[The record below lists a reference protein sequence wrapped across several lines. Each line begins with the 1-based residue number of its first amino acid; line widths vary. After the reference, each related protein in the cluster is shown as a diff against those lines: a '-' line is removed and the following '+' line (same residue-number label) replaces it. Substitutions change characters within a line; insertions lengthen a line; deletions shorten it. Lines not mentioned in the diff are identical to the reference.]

1 MIAVIGDI
9 HGCYH
14 TLFKLVDQLD
24 RYFPNLPIYSV
35 GDLIDRGNF
44 SFEVVE
50 FFIQRKIFFTL
61 GNHDLM
67 FVDHFLKQNS
77 IFALSWFNNGAEA
90 TLKSYQNRFNKI
102 DEHIGYIKSMPLFF
116 NLDDCFISHA
126 GVSSRFDKFIND
138 SVLKD
143 DNKLLE
149 IFNKTLDVDYGVLWC
164 REKLLN
170 LGKLQVVGHTRMPEP
185 KYDLQS
191 NSIYI
196 DCGAVSGNKL
206 VAVIIENGKVFE
218 YLWTR
223 TELIDI
229 M

>member
-9 HGCYH
+9 HGCFH
-14 TLFKLVDQLD
+14 TLVKLVDQLD
-24 RYFPNLPIYSV
+24 RYFPNVPVYSV
-35 GDLIDRGNF
+35 GDLVDRGNF

-50 FFIQRKIFFTL
+50 LFLERKIFFAP

-67 FVDHFLKQNS
+67 FADHFQKPNS
-77 IFALSWFNNGAEA
+77 LFARSWFDNGAET
-90 TLKSYQNRFNKI
+90 TLRSYQNRFNKV
-102 DEHIGYIKSMPLFF
+102 DEHLSYINSMPLFF
-116 NLDDCFISHA
+116 NNDDCFISHA
-126 GVSSRFDKFIND
+126 GISNRYDKVID
-138 SVLKD
+138 DYVIKD
-143 DNKLLE
+143 DNILLD
-149 IFNKTLDVDYGVLWC
+149 ILRPGLDTDYGILWC

-185 KYDLQS
+185 KYDSQS
-191 NSIYI
+191 NAIYI

-229 M
+229 A

>member
-9 HGCYH
+9 HGCFH
-14 TLFKLVDQLD
+14 TLVKLVDQLD
-24 RYFPNLPIYSV
+24 RYFPNVPIYSV

-50 FFIQRKIFFTL
+50 LFLERKIFFSP

-67 FVDHFLKQNS
+67 FVDHFRNPNS
-77 IFALSWFNNGAEA
+77 LFARSWFSNGAIT
-90 TLKSYQNRFNKI
+90 TLRSYQNRVNKI
-102 DEHIGYIKSMPLFF
+102 DEHINYIISMPLFF
-116 NLDDCFISHA
+116 NNDDCFISHA
-126 GVSSRFDKFIND
+126 GISSRFDNVIDD
-138 SVLKD
+138 SVIKD
-143 DNKLLE
+143 DKKLLNV
-149 IFNKTLDVDYGVLWC
+149 FNQTLESDYGILWC
-164 REKLLN
+164 RERLLN
-170 LGKLQVVGHTRMPEP
+170 IGKLQVVGHTRMPEP
-185 KYDLQS
+185 KYDSQS

-229 M
+229 A

>member
-14 TLFKLVDQLD
+14 TLVKLVDQLD
-24 RYFPNLPIYSV
+24 RYFPNVPIYSV
-35 GDLIDRGNF
+35 GDLVDRGNF

-50 FFIQRKIFFTL
+50 LFLERKIFFAP

-67 FVDHFLKQNS
+67 FADHFQKPNS
-77 IFALSWFNNGAEA
+77 LFARSWFDNGAET
-90 TLKSYQNRFNKI
+90 TLRSYQNRFNKV
-102 DEHIGYIKSMPLFF
+102 DEHLSYINSMPLFF
-116 NLDDCFISHA
+116 NNDDCFISHA
-126 GVSSRFDKFIND
+126 GISNRFDKFINE
-138 SVLKD
+138 SVIKD
-143 DNKLLE
+143 DNLL
-149 IFNKTLDVDYGVLWC
+149 LDILRPSLDTDYGILWC
-164 REKLLN
+164 RERLLN

-185 KYDLQS
+185 KYDSQS
-191 NSIYI
+191 NTIYI

-229 M
+229 A

>member
-1 MIAVIGDI
+1 MIAIIGDI

-14 TLFKLVDQLD
+14 TLIKLVDQLD
-24 RYFPNLPIYSV
+24 RYYPNIPIYSV
-35 GDLIDRGNF
+35 GDLVDRGNF

-50 FFIQRKIFFTL
+50 FFIERKIYFTL

-67 FVDHFLKQNS
+67 FADHFLNPNS
-77 IFALSWFNNGAEA
+77 IFANSWFSNGAVT
-90 TLKSYQNRFNKI
+90 TLRSYQNRFNKI
-102 DEHIGYIKSMPLFF
+102 DEHISYIKSMPLFF
-116 NLDDCFISHA
+116 NFNDCFISHA
-126 GVSSRFDKFIND
+126 GIANRFDKFIND

-143 DNKLLE
+143 DPKLLE
-149 IFNKTLDVDYGVLWC
+149 IFTPSLETDNGILWC
-164 REKLLN
+164 REQLLN
-170 LGKLQVVGHTRMPEP
+170 IGKLQIVGHTRMPEP
-185 KYDLQS
+185 KYDSQS
-191 NSIYI
+191 NVIYI